1 MAYPALMD
9 KQSRREA
16 IRAYKDKK
24 TQAGVYAVRCAATG
38 EVWVA
43 GAANVETQQTRHW
56 FGLRM
61 GSHMNKAMQAAW
73 CAHGEAALSFEVVE
87 MIEAEELTPLGLADL
102 IKSRE
107 RHWLATLGAK
117 RAVG

>member
-1 MAYPALMD
+1 MD

-16 IRAYKDKK
+16 IRDYKDKK
-24 TQAGVYAVRCAATG
+24 TQAGVYAVRCLATD

-43 GAANVETQQTRHW
+43 GVTNVENQQTRHW
-56 FGLRM
+56 FSLRM

-73 CAHGEAALSFEVVE
+73 TTHGEPAMEFQVVE
-87 MIEAEELTPLGLADL
+87 AIEAEELTPLGLADL
-102 IKSRE
+102 IKARE

-117 RAVG
+117 KAVG

>member
-1 MAYPALMD
+1 MD

-16 IRAYKDKK
+16 IRDYKEKK
-24 TQAGVYAVRCAATG
+24 TQAGVYAVRCLATG

-43 GAANVETQQTRHW
+43 GAANVSNQQTRHW

-73 CAHGEAALSFEVVE
+73 AAHGEAGVTFEIVE
-87 MIEAEELTPLGLADL
+87 SLDTEELTPLGLADL
-102 IKSRE
+102 VKRRE
-107 RHWLATLGAK
+107 RHWLEALGAK
-117 RAVG
+117 KAVG